1 MRRYDI
7 VSSLQDYR
15 EISWSERANTSGT
28 AGTYLK
34 ARVGS
39 GTRARYLKLSR
50 YNGVRIDGTECINEL
65 VASRLMEALGIEH
78 VPYRLVHACV
88 TIDGREHETW
98 LCSSRNFRRP
108 GEQKM
113 GLGAYFELHHEGED
127 DPLSF
132 CRRMG
137 WGERISQMML
147 VDYLLA
153 NRDRHASNIEV
164 LVDRAGT
171 PRLAPLF
178 DTGLSLVAPFGD
190 DEERIGAFEPL
201 SPVATTNYLGSRS
214 LEENVASVAPVMVA
228 RPLVPQDRE
237 TLLEGLDD
245 AASPVLLEKIWEI
258 VWERW
263 RWYASL

>member
-1 MRRYDI
+1 
-7 VSSLQDYR
+7 
-15 EISWSERANTSGT
+15 
-28 AGTYLK
+28 
-34 ARVGS
+34 
-39 GTRARYLKLSR
+39 
-50 YNGVRIDGTECINEL
+50 
-65 VASRLMEALGIEH
+65 
-78 VPYRLVHACV
+78 
-88 TIDGREHETW
+88 
-98 LCSSRNFRRP
+98 
-108 GEQKM
+108 M

-178 DTGLSLVAPFGD
+178 DTGLSLVAPYGD

-214 LEENVASVAPVMVA
+214 LEENVASVAPVTVA